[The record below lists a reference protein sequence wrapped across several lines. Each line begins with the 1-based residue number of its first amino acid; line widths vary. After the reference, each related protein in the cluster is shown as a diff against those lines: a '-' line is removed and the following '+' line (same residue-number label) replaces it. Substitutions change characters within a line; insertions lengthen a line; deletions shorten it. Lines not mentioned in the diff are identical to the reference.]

1 VTDGPRAQYWRGRR
15 SIRALIV
22 VTSIVVLV
30 DIAAGVLTIVSNNRT
45 GTARN
50 AVTAGL
56 TYDQNMNGLMQ
67 ATLDAETGQRGYLL
81 TGKQSYLDPA
91 KAAVKNATPLLK
103 AVRTGSTSD
112 PVLAKDFPK
121 LLALLEARLNDLVQ
135 TVDLYEKGK
144 QAQALA
150 IVNTNRGNNIT
161 RKVRTLTA
169 AMVKRSDMLVA
180 SARRSSHN
188 GQVWANRAAIAAY
201 AASALLLL
209 VLVLLIRDYVL
220 TESARRASREAQ
232 LEAERLNLAKSGF
245 LSRVSH
251 ELRTPLNAILGFGQL
266 LEREPLEI
274 SERETLDQMLAGG
287 RHLLA
292 IVDDLLDLSRIE
304 TGELRLSL
312 EPVQAADAV
321 AEAKAMIS
329 HAAVTAAVGLR
340 QGPVNVDLYVR
351 ADRQR
356 LLQVMLNLVSNAVKY
371 NRRGG
376 NVVIRAAQTDT
387 GSSVRFEVIDSG
399 IGISKEGI
407 ERLFTPFERLDAA
420 GRGIEGTGLGLAVA
434 RGLVEAMGGTLGIS
448 SEEGMGT
455 TVWFELALSN
465 AEEATTLRLGHRAP
479 AAEARGLAAGDEA
492 AADPERAAISVLYIE
507 DNPSN
512 VRLVEKI
519 FALASDMG
527 LSVARDGAA
536 GLALARAELPDLIL
550 LDLHLPDMSGE
561 QVLAALLADP
571 ATAEIPVV
579 VVSADASP
587 VQTKRLRA
595 AGAVGYLTKPFD
607 VDQLLAAVRARGTAP
622 IAMDNGDVA
631 DGLLDSSM
639 IGSLHSLAANA
650 AVGPG
655 QIGEMLATFRYDADG
670 MLNSVHE
677 AIGEGNLAAAAHE
690 AHRLA
695 GGAGAVGA
703 GRFRTL
709 CKELEHQA
717 RAGNEARVRV
727 MDAELDEL
735 LAQTWDVLSREFAD
749 ELSAIPAAADTQRAD

>member
-1 VTDGPRAQYWRGRR
+1 MPEALRTEYQRRRR
-15 SIRALIV
+15 SVRLLIT
-22 VTSIVVLV
+22 VTCLVVLV
-30 DIAAGVLTIVSNNRT
+30 DIGAGVLTIVSNHST
-45 GTARN
+45 DKARN

-56 TYDQNMNGLMQ
+56 SYDENMSGIMQ

-81 TGKQSYLDPA
+81 TGDQVYLNPA
-91 KAAVKNATPLLK
+91 KSAVKSAPALLK
-103 AVRTGSTSD
+103 AIEKGDRGD
-112 PVLAKDFPK
+112 PVLHRDYPK
-121 LLALLEARLNDLVQ
+121 LLALLEARLKDLVR
-135 TVDLYEKGK
+135 TVNLYSQGK
-144 QAQALA
+144 HAQALA
-150 IVNTNRGNNIT
+150 IVKTNRGNQIT
-161 RKVRTLTA
+161 QQVRDLTA
-169 AMVKRSDMLVA
+169 VMTKRSDLLVND
-180 SARRSSHN
+180 ARASSHR

-201 AASALLLL
+201 AASGLLLL
-209 VLVLLIRDYVL
+209 LMVLLIRDYLV
-220 TESARRASREAQ
+220 TETARRASREAQ

-266 LEREPLEI
+266 LEREPLE
-274 SERETLDQMLAGG
+274 SGERETLDQMLTGG

-312 EPVQAADAV
+312 EPVQVADAV
-321 AEAKAMIS
+321 AESKAMIS

-356 LLQVMLNLVSNAVKY
+356 LLQVLLNLISNAVKY

-376 NVVIRAAQTDT
+376 NVVVRAAQTAT
-387 GSSVRFEVIDSG
+387 GSSVRFEVTDTG

-434 RGLVEAMGGTLGIS
+434 RGLVEAMGGTLGVS
-448 SEEGMGT
+448 SEEGIGT
-455 TVWFELALSN
+455 TVWFELALST
-465 AEEATTLRLGHRAP
+465 AEEATMPRLGRRP
-479 AAEARGLAAGDEA
+479 SAADSAGLAGGD
-492 AADPERAAISVLYIE
+492 ADADDRAAISVLYIE

-527 LSVARDGAA
+527 LSVAREGAA
-536 GLALARAELPDLIL
+536 GLAMARAELPDLIL

-571 ATAEIPVV
+571 ITAEIPVI

-587 VQTKRLRA
+587 VQTRRLRA

-607 VDQLLAAVRARGTAP
+607 VDQLLVAVRARGTAP
-622 IAMDNGDVA
+622 GAADNGEVA
-631 DGLLDSSM
+631 AGLLDSSM
-639 IGSLHSLAANA
+639 VGSLHSLAANP
-650 AVGPG
+650 AVGPA

-677 AIGEGNLAAAAHE
+677 AIGEGNMAAAAHE

-703 GRFRTL
+703 GRFRTMS
-709 CKELEHQA
+709 KELEHQA
-717 RAGNEARVRV
+717 REGNEAQVRA
-727 MDAELDEL
+727 MDAQLDEL
-735 LAQTWDVLSREFAD
+735 LAQTWEALSQEFAN
-749 ELSAIPAAADTQRAD
+749 ELGAVPAAADLNSSG

>member
-1 VTDGPRAQYWRGRR
+1 MPEGLRTEYQRRRR
-15 SIRALIV
+15 SVRLLIV
-22 VTSIVVLV
+22 VTCLVVLV
-30 DIAAGVLTIVSNNRT
+30 DIAAGVLTIVSNRNT
-45 GTARN
+45 DHARN

-56 TYDQNMNGLMQ
+56 SYDENMGGIMQ

-81 TGKQSYLDPA
+81 TGDQMYLQPA
-91 KAAVKNATPLLK
+91 KSAVKRAPALLK
-103 AVRTGSTSD
+103 AIKDGGRGD
-112 PVLAKDFPK
+112 PMLNRDFPK
-121 LLALLEARLNDLVQ
+121 LLALLQARLKDLVR
-135 TVDLYEKGK
+135 TVDLYGQGK

-150 IVNTNRGNNIT
+150 IVKTNHGNQIT
-161 RKVRTLTA
+161 QQVRNLSTVMT
-169 AMVKRSDMLVA
+169 KRSDELVNA
-180 SARRSSHN
+180 ARASSHR

-201 AASALLLL
+201 VASGLLLL
-209 VLVLLIRDYVL
+209 LMVTLIRDYLV
-220 TESARRASREAQ
+220 TETARRASREAQ

-266 LEREPLEI
+266 LEREPLDHG
-274 SERETLDQMLAGG
+274 ERETLDQMLGGG

-329 HAAVTAAVGLR
+329 PAAGTAAVGLR
-340 QGPVNVDLYVR
+340 QGSVNVDLYVR

-356 LLQVMLNLVSNAVKY
+356 LLQVLLNLVSNAVKY

-376 NVVIRAAQTDT
+376 NVVIRAVQTET
-387 GSSVRFEVIDSG
+387 GSSVRFEVIDTG
-399 IGISKEGI
+399 IGITKEGL

-455 TVWFELALSN
+455 TVWFELALSS
-465 AEEATTLRLGHRAP
+465 AEEASTLRLGR
-479 AAEARGLAAGDEA
+479 RSS
-492 AADPERAAISVLYIE
+492 AADLADMVASGEMVASPDRPTTSVLYIE

-527 LSVARDGAA
+527 LSVAREGAA
-536 GLALARAELPDLIL
+536 GLALARAQLPDLIM

-571 ATAEIPVV
+571 ATAAIPVII
-579 VVSADASP
+579 VSADASP

-607 VDQLLAAVRARGTAP
+607 IDQLLAAVRARGTAP
-622 IAMDNGDVA
+622 VAVDNGDA
-631 DGLLDSSM
+631 GDGLLDYSM
-639 IGSLHSLAANA
+639 VGSLHSLAANP
-650 AVGPG
+650 AVGPA
-655 QIGEMLATFRYDADG
+655 QIGEMLTTFRYDAEG
-670 MLNSVHE
+670 MLNSIHE
-677 AIGEGNLAAAAHE
+677 AIAEGNLAAVSHE

-695 GGAGAVGA
+695 GGAGAVAA
-703 GRFRTL
+703 GRFRTT
-709 CKELEHQA
+709 CKELEHNSREGDEA
-717 RAGNEARVRV
+717 HVRA
-727 MDAELDEL
+727 MDGGLDDL
-735 LAQTWDVLSREFAD
+735 LAQTWDALSREFAD
-749 ELSAIPAAADTQRAD
+749 ELGAVSAVADWNRSG